1 MIKDLFVNG
10 NASGVYVVNNVSCGV
25 SKTGQGFLNVTLQDK
40 TGIIDAKKWSY
51 SPSDLDIIK
60 KGNVIRVD
68 GTVKSFKDNLQIS
81 IDGAFIASK
90 DDPNFEDVVAVSPIN
105 FDTLKS
111 DLDRCI
117 NLVSDSDYHKLL
129 VALFKNEDIMERYL
143 NFPAAV
149 RNHHD
154 FLHGI
159 LHHSLSM
166 VHLIESIVLN
176 YSDLNKDLLI
186 SGALLHDIGKI
197 VELSGPVG
205 TVYTKEGLLLGHL
218 LIGVEIV
225 SKVGEEINIDKE
237 KLLLLKHLIASH
249 HGKLEFG
256 AIALPQ
262 TREAFILASVDDF
275 DAKMMAIDKALANTE
290 KDSFSERIFALEN
303 RSFLK

>member
-1 MIKDLFVNG
+1 
-10 NASGVYVVNNVSCGV
+10 
-25 SKTGQGFLNVTLQDK
+25 
-40 TGIIDAKKWSY
+40 
-51 SPSDLDIIK
+51 
-60 KGNVIRVD
+60 
-68 GTVKSFKDNLQIS
+68 
-81 IDGAFIASK
+81 
-90 DDPNFEDVVAVSPIN
+90 
-105 FDTLKS
+105 
-111 DLDRCI
+111 
-117 NLVSDSDYHKLL
+117 
-129 VALFKNEDIMERYL
+129 MERYL

-176 YSDLNKDLLI
+176 YNDLDKDLLI
-186 SGALLHDIGKI
+186 CGALLHDIGKI

-225 SKVGEEINIDKE
+225 SKVGEEIKMDKE

-290 KDSFSERIFALEN
+290 KDSFSERIFALDN

>member
-1 MIKDLFVNG
+1 MIKDLFING

-25 SKTGQGFLNVTLQDK
+25 SKTGQGFLNVT
-40 TGIIDAKKWSY
+40 KKWSY

-117 NLVSDSDYHKLL
+117 NLVSDSDYHNLL
-129 VALFKNEDIMERYL
+129 VALFNNEDIMERYL

-186 SGALLHDIGKI
+186 CGALLHDIGKI

-225 SKVGEEINIDKE
+225 SKVGEEINMDKE

>member
-1 MIKDLFVNG
+1 MIKDLFING

-25 SKTGQGFLNVTLQDK
+25 SKTGQVFLNVTLQDK

-81 IDGAFIASK
+81 IDSAFIASK

-105 FDTLKS
+105 FETLKS

-176 YSDLNKDLLI
+176 YSDLDKDLLI
-186 SGALLHDIGKI
+186 CGALLHDIGKI

-225 SKVGEEINIDKE
+225 SKVGEEINMDKE

>member
-1 MIKDLFVNG
+1 
-10 NASGVYVVNNVSCGV
+10 
-25 SKTGQGFLNVTLQDK
+25 
-40 TGIIDAKKWSY
+40 IIDAKKWSY

-117 NLVSDSDYHKLL
+117 NLVSDSDYHNLL
-129 VALFKNEDIMERYL
+129 IALFNNEDIMERYL

-176 YSDLNKDLLI
+176 YNDLNKDLLI
-186 SGALLHDIGKI
+186 CGALLHDIGKI

-225 SKVGEEINIDKE
+225 SKVGEEIKMDKE

>member
-1 MIKDLFVNG
+1 MIKDLFING
-10 NASGVYVVNNVSCGV
+10 NASGVYVVNNVSCGG
-25 SKTGQGFLNVTLQDK
+25 SKTGQSFLNVTLQDK

-90 DDPNFEDVVAVSPIN
+90 DDPNFEDVVAVSPLN

-117 NLVSDSDYHKLL
+117 NLVSDSDYHNLL

-186 SGALLHDIGKI
+186 CGALLHDIGKI

-225 SKVGEEINIDKE
+225 SKVGEEINMDKE

>member
-1 MIKDLFVNG
+1 MIKDLFING

-25 SKTGQGFLNVTLQDK
+25 SKTGQGFLNVTLKDK
-40 TGIIDAKKWSY
+40 TGIIDEKKWSY

-117 NLVSDSDYHKLL
+117 NLVSDSDYHNLL
-129 VALFKNEDIMERYL
+129 IALFKNEDIMERYL

-225 SKVGEEINIDKE
+225 SKVGEEIKMDKE